1 VCVCV
6 LCEITKLARRREM
19 KEGNS
24 GKMQKCQPYA
34 WVMKDLNVM
43 KGQIGGPIV
52 VQDGGAVQ
60 VEFS

>member
-1 VCVCV
+1 
-6 LCEITKLARRREM
+6 M